1 MLHEQIKNG
10 IKEAMMAKDALQ
22 LKAFRAMS
30 AAFTNE
36 LVAKNRK
43 PQEMLTD
50 DEAVAVISRL
60 AKQRK
65 DSIEQFIKGNR
76 EDLVKEEE
84 AELAILETYLPK
96 MMEKSE
102 VEKIAKAKKSELGI
116 TDGAKKGMLMSALMK
131 DLKGKADGT
140 LVKEVVEGLF

>member
-10 IKEAMMAKDALQ
+10 IKDAMLAKDALR
-22 LKAFRAMS
+22 LKASRAMS

-50 DEAVAVISRL
+50 EEAIAVITKL

-65 DSIEQFIKGNR
+65 DSIEQFKKGNR
-76 EDLVKEEE
+76 ADLVKEEE
-84 AELAILETYLPK
+84 SELAILETYLPK
-96 MMEKSE
+96 MMNKSE
-102 VEKIAKAKKSELGI
+102 IEKIARSKKSELGLADI
-116 TDGAKKGMLMSALMK
+116 SKKSVLMSALMK
-131 DLKGKADGT
+131 DLKGKADGNA
-140 LVKEVVEGLF
+140 VKEVVDSLF

>member
-1 MLHEQIKNG
+1 MTKSQIQSELKS
-10 IKEAMMAKDALQ
+10 AMIAKDETRVSVLRGLVAG
-22 LKAFRAMS
+22 
-30 AAFTNE
+30 FTNE